1 MQVNQI
7 KDLMNDITFEILGD
21 RIVEENL
28 QNIVDVG
35 TSIFNATSVDNY
47 VKSLVNHVG
56 KVIFVDRVYRGSATS
71 VLMDA
76 WEYGSVLE
84 KIHTDLPQATENES
98 WSLVNGQSY
107 DPNIFYQPTAH
118 AKFYNKRVTFE
129 IPMSFTEKQV
139 KESFSNPQQLASFI
153 AMIRNSVEKSMT
165 VKLDGLVSRTI
176 NAFMGE
182 LLQNGASINLFEL
195 YGNVADT
202 TGLDSIE
209 KIISNPDFI
218 RFATYTMSLYSD
230 RLTKISKLF
239 NIGET
244 DKFTPKEYQHMIL
257 LSDFARASE
266 IYLQSNTYHNDLV
279 KLGTY
284 ETVPF
289 WQSPSRTYD
298 VDNNSRLSIQLP
310 SDGTSLSQSG
320 ILGVIFD
327 RDALGVSNLDLRVT
341 SNYNPKGEFFNEWY
355 KMDAGYF
362 IDTNENGIVFFVD
375 NYE

>member
-1 MQVNQI
+1 
-7 KDLMNDITFEILGD
+7 
-21 RIVEENL
+21 
-28 QNIVDVG
+28 
-35 TSIFNATSVDNY
+35 
-47 VKSLVNHVG
+47 
-56 KVIFVDRVYRGSATS
+56 
-71 VLMDA
+71 
-76 WEYGSVLE
+76 
-84 KIHTDLPQATENES
+84 
-98 WSLVNGQSY
+98 
-107 DPNIFYQPTAH
+107 
-118 AKFYNKRVTFE
+118 
-129 IPMSFTEKQV
+129 
-139 KESFSNPQQLASFI
+139 
-153 AMIRNSVEKSMT
+153 
-165 VKLDGLVSRTI
+165 
-176 NAFMGE
+176 
-182 LLQNGASINLFEL
+182 
-195 YGNVADT
+195 
-202 TGLDSIE
+202 
-209 KIISNPDFI
+209 
-218 RFATYTMSLYSD
+218 
-230 RLTKISKLF
+230 
-239 NIGET
+239 
-244 DKFTPKEYQHMIL
+244 MIL

-375 NYE
+375 NFE

>member
-7 KDLMNDITFEILGD
+7 KDLMNSVTDEILGE
-21 RIVEENL
+21 RMVEENL

-35 TSIFNATSVDNY
+35 TAIFNNTSVDNY
-47 VKSLVNHVG
+47 VKSLVNHIG
-56 KVIFVDRVYRGSATS
+56 KVIFVNRAYRGSASS
-71 VLMDA
+71 VIMDG

-84 KIHTDLPQATENES
+84 KIHTDLPLATENES

-118 AKFYNKRVTFE
+118 TKFYNKRVTFE

-139 KESFSNPQQLASFI
+139 KESFSSPQQLSSFI

-165 VKLDGLVSRTI
+165 IKLDGLVSRTI
-176 NAFMGE
+176 NAFIGE
-182 LLQNGASINLFEL
+182 ILSNGLAVNLFDL
-195 YGNVADT
+195 YSNVADT
-202 TGLDSIE
+202 TNLDTLQ
-209 KIISNPDFI
+209 KVISDPEFI
-218 RFATYTMSLYSD
+218 RFATYIMSLYSD

-239 NIGET
+239 NVGGT

-266 IYLQSNTYHNDLV
+266 VFLQSNTYHDNLL
-279 KLGTY
+279 KLGTF

-289 WQSPSRTYD
+289 WQSPSENYTF
-298 VDNNSRLSIQLP
+298 DNNSKIMIKSPTSGASI
-310 SDGTSLSQSG
+310 SQNG

-327 RDALGVSNLDLRVT
+327 RDALGVANLDLRVT

-362 IDTNENGIVFFVD
+362 IDTNENGIVFYVD
-375 NYE
+375 INS